1 MAIQNVFTGKNATLT
16 LRAPPN
22 ANAPE
27 QNDANITAQFFFGNA
42 TPAVGRATGIQ
53 VSVQTDLAE
62 FHEIGARL
70 PVVLHPGDI
79 HISGTIDRAYVSGA
93 LIVLLLGRATAANQA
108 EPFAQ
113 PSFGLTIDLADP
125 AVPGN
130 KAELVLDGVKFQNWG
145 MTIPEDDF
153 VMENVTFKAL
163 TLHINTQQ
171 PSSGGAAANAGGGG
185 GGSPASTFA

>member
-1 MAIQNVFTGKNATLT
+1 MAIQNVFTGKNGTLT
-16 LRAPPN
+16 LRATAGQN
-22 ANAPE
+22 ATPD
-27 QNDANITAQFFFGNA
+27 QTDANIATQFFFGNP
-42 TPAVGRATGIQ
+42 TPAVGRLTGIH
-53 VSVQTDLAE
+53 VTVQTDLGE

-79 HISGTIDRAYVSGA
+79 HISGSIDRAYVSGA
-93 LIVLLLGRATAANQA
+93 LITLLLGRATSGTQT

-113 PSFGLTIDLADP
+113 PSFGLTVDLSDP

-130 KAELVLDGVKFQNWG
+130 KAELVLDGVKFHNWG
-145 MTIPEDDF
+145 MTVPEDDF

-171 PSSGGAAANAGGGG
+171 PSSGGAAAGA
-185 GGSPASTFA
+185 SPATAFA